1 MPAGGGVDRAA
12 SDALDDVTTYNL
24 AILNNEIDVGFNFA
38 TNCGYIES
46 NQSHFWGTTHLRLI
60 NALGVLSGQLAILAA
75 FGRYSLLSV

>member
-1 MPAGGGVDRAA
+1 
-12 SDALDDVTTYNL
+12 
-24 AILNNEIDVGFNFA
+24 VGFNLV

-46 NQSHFWGTTHLRLI
+46 NQWHFWGTTHLRLI